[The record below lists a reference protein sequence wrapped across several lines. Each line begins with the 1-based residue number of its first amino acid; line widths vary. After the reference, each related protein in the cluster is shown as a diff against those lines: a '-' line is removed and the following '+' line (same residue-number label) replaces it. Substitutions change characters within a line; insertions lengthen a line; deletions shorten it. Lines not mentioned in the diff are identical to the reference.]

1 MFKLLSE
8 RSFAHLRLLTRFSH
22 NESTLAAPKTITN
35 SAALR
40 TYPYFINRTRFQSLP
55 VYVDVK
61 NGRTRK
67 LTIVRR
73 IEGDINAFHRE
84 ITNALNLET
93 LAIKNAS
100 SQLVFKG
107 DCAEEVRRWLTEKG
121 F

>member
-8 RSFAHLRLLTRFSH
+8 RSFAHLRLLSRFTH
-22 NESTLAAPKTITN
+22 NESTLAALKTAAN
-35 SAALR
+35 SVPR

-61 NGRTRK
+61 NGKTRR

-73 IEGDINAFHRE
+73 IEGDINAFHRD

-100 SQLVFKG
+100 SQLVFRG
-107 DCAEEVRRWLTEKG
+107 DCAQEIRKWLTEKG